1 MEISSLAVQNP
12 WWSRKEA
19 INEDIK
25 IKEFLQSSVQW
36 RPRLL
41 KYMPL
46 DKDVIYSVRGP
57 RQVGKTTLVK
67 IIIKDLLEKHVNP
80 LDILYYACDLIRTPV
95 MLYDL
100 LESYYSWNRTL
111 SDGRIRVFLD
121 EISSILEW
129 QQALKRFVDQ
139 HGNTNITLY
148 ITSSHSLDIERST
161 ERLPGRT
168 GEREGI
174 STHKILLPMKF
185 SEYVEMRAPELYA
198 TIKTHKLDEQAVRSK
213 ELLMLAKGKAP
224 SSVQALLPLLS
235 ELDRFFEEYLLTGG
249 IMFAANSFVNTKQI
263 HQQLYELYV
272 RQLMGDI
279 SRVGR
284 EERTAKQIIASLVS
298 RIGSRSTWNN
308 IAKENGIPSPPTV
321 PQYAHILQSM
331 FILDVFHKLG
341 EDLQPM
347 EASEKKVH
355 FINPFIF
362 HALRSWSLNPAG
374 DSFKASI
381 EFLSSTEHK
390 SKLVEGVIGDH
401 LARAAYNLKPTDLY
415 DVSTHI
421 FYWRTKKGHEI
432 DYILKHEGKAY
443 AFDIAYQN
451 QLAGQDYIALKQ
463 FGTGCL
469 ISKHQFAVNHMIIT
483 LPASIFLLYI

>member
-121 EISSILEW
+121 EISSIPEW
-129 QQALKRFVDQ
+129 QQAIKRFVDQ

-185 SEYVEMRAPELYA
+185 SEYVHIRRPKLYA
-198 TIKTHKLDEQAVRSK
+198 KMKEHKLDEQTVRSK
-213 ELLMLAKGKAP
+213 EFLMLAKGEVP
-224 SSVQALLPLLS
+224 LSLNALLPLVQ
-235 ELDRFFEEYLLTGG
+235 ELDGLFDEYLLTGG
-249 IMFAANSFVNTKQI
+249 IMFAVTSFVKERQI
-263 HQQLYELYV
+263 PQTIYELYI

-284 EERTAKQIIASLVS
+284 EERTA
-298 RIGSRSTWNN
+298 
-308 IAKENGIPSPPTV
+308 
-321 PQYAHILQSM
+321 
-331 FILDVFHKLG
+331 
-341 EDLQPM
+341 
-347 EASEKKVH
+347 
-355 FINPFIF
+355 
-362 HALRSWSLNPAG
+362 
-374 DSFKASI
+374 
-381 EFLSSTEHK
+381 
-390 SKLVEGVIGDH
+390 
-401 LARAAYNLKPTDLY
+401 
-415 DVSTHI
+415 
-421 FYWRTKKGHEI
+421 
-432 DYILKHEGKAY
+432 
-443 AFDIAYQN
+443 
-451 QLAGQDYIALKQ
+451 
-463 FGTGCL
+463 
-469 ISKHQFAVNHMIIT
+469 
-483 LPASIFLLYI
+483 